1 MIHTCRNWDSH
12 HKSKSDEVLISKDD
26 TKVCQEVGSWNKNVF
41 ILQTNSFASSVP
53 NDSKAEPQSCN
64 HGKLVNSKVSEIDKN
79 WIKLLEDNS
88 SVKLFADLPQ

>member
-1 MIHTCRNWDSH
+1 MTLKIAKRLAAGTRIFVFY
-12 HKSKSDEVLISKDD
+12 KQIVL
-26 TKVCQEVGSWNKNVF
+26 
-41 ILQTNSFASSVP
+41 SFVP

-88 SVKLFADLPQ
+88 SGKLFADLPQ